1 MNFYFIY
8 FMDYIISLE
17 DIFQAYFECRK
28 NKRRT
33 ANALMFEADYETLCV
48 QLWKDINEG
57 TYNIGKSIAF
67 IVTKPKPR
75 EVFAATFR
83 DRVVHHLIANRL
95 EPLFE
100 EYFINDIYNCRKGK
114 GTLYGIK
121 RLYEQVKLVSNNFKE
136 DCYIAKFDL
145 KGFFTSIDKTI
156 LNSMLQQFIDARYFG
171 KDKSIIKDLVEKIVM
186 HCPEKNCYLRSNIKK
201 WRLIPKSKSLFYNG
215 DLKGLAI
222 GNLTSQLFANFFLA
236 EFDSIESNKF
246 QGYGRY
252 VDDFFIVCKDKNS
265 ILNNIEHMK
274 DFLYNKLNVTLHPN
288 KVYLQ
293 HFSKGVKFIGAVIK
307 SNRMY
312 TGNATVSNFHKR
324 VDYFNYIIE
333 NRDIKMKDIKK
344 FLSVINSYLGFIKH
358 YKSFNIK
365 KSLIKYISYKWWDYC
380 HVSDNFCK
388 ICINN

>member
-33 ANALMFEADYETLCV
+33 ANALMFEVDYETLCV

-57 TYNIGKSIAF
+57 TYNIDKSIAF

-156 LNSMLQQFIDARYFG
+156 LNNMLQQFIDAKYFG
-171 KDKSIIKDLVEKIVM
+171 EDKSIIKTLVEKIVM

-265 ILNNIEHMK
+265 ILNNIKHMK
-274 DFLYNKLNVTLHPN
+274 DFLYNNLNVTLHPS
-288 KVYLQ
+288 KIYLQ

-307 SNRMY
+307 PNRMY

-324 VDYFNYIIE
+324 IDYFNYIIE

-344 FLSVINSYLGFIKH
+344 FLSVINSYLGFMKH

>member
-33 ANALMFEADYETLCV
+33 ANALMFEVDYETLCV

-121 RLYEQVKLVSNNFKE
+121 RLYEQVKLVSNDFKE

-156 LNSMLQQFIDARYFG
+156 LNNMLQQFIDTRYFG

-252 VDDFFIVCKDKNS
+252 VDDFFIICKDKNS
-265 ILNNIEHMK
+265 ILNNIKHMK

-307 SNRMY
+307 PNRMY
-312 TGNATVSNFHKR
+312 TGNTSVSNFHKR
-324 VDYFNYIIE
+324 IDYFNYIIE

-344 FLSVINSYLGFIKH
+344 FLSVINSYLGFMKH

-365 KSLIKYISYKWWDYC
+365 RSLIKYISYKWWDYC